1 MPVDIEALLDLAT
14 TAAHEAG
21 SLLVER
27 FHRPASGVDSKST
40 STDLVSDADRDSEV
54 LILDVIA
61 RERPGD
67 GVLGEEGAGKASSTG
82 LTWVVDPL
90 DGTVNFLYGIPWW
103 CVSIAVQDT
112 EGEAV
117 GTIHNP
123 ILGET
128 FSAIRG
134 DGAWLNGEAIHVGG
148 CSEISEA
155 LFATGFAYPA
165 EARMV
170 QGEVVS
176 RVLPGGRDIRRMGSA
191 ALDLCSVA
199 CGRVD
204 VFYESHLAEWDKA
217 AGRLIV
223 TEAGGVLTELEPPV
237 ADLTPGL
244 LASNHLL
251 HDAALQLLKG

>member
-1 MPVDIEALLDLAT
+1 M

-21 SLLVER
+21 TLLVER
-27 FHRPASGVDSKST
+27 SQGPASGVDSKST
-40 STDLVSDADRDSEV
+40 STDPVSDADRDSEA
-54 LILDVIA
+54 LILDLIA
-61 RERPGD
+61 RERPDD
-67 GVLGEEGAGKASSTG
+67 GVLGEEGAGKRSSSG
-82 LTWVVDPL
+82 LTWVIDPL

-103 CVSIAVQDT
+103 GVSIAAQDE
-112 EGEAV
+112 EGEVV
-117 GTIHNP
+117 GVIHNP

-134 DGAWLNGEAIHVGG
+134 DGVWLNGESIQVGD
-148 CSEISEA
+148 CSDMSKA
-155 LFATGFAYPA
+155 LFATGFAYPSK
-165 EARMV
+165 ARKV
-170 QGEVVS
+170 QGEVVA

-223 TEAGGVLTELEPPV
+223 AEAGGVLTELDPPV
-237 ADLTPGL
+237 AGLTPGL
-244 LASNHLL
+244 LASNHQL